1 MPAEEEG
8 AASWEPPLLLRARG
22 DDACP
27 AFDGESQ
34 DQSPCVA
41 LAAGQ
46 LAMNV
51 VCPAFGRPRVRRRQ
65 TQHEV

>member
-46 LAMNV
+46 LAI
-51 VCPAFGRPRVRRRQ
+51 
-65 TQHEV
+65 